1 MKITITKGD
10 TSIAIERNDM
20 DISEIFDGFI
30 YCLFGVNYELSDIEG
45 HIIHI
50 AKQIQEKQNQEDGG
64 HKSVIPL

>member
-45 HIIHI
+45 HIIDI

-64 HKSVIPL
+64 NKSVIPL

>member
-45 HIIHI
+45 HIIDI
-50 AKQIQEKQNQEDGG
+50 AKQIQQKQNQEDGG
-64 HKSVIPL
+64 NKSVIPL

>member
-1 MKITITKGD
+1 MKITMTKGD
-10 TSIAIERNDM
+10 TSISIERNDM

-45 HIIHI
+45 HIIDI

-64 HKSVIPL
+64 NKSVIPL

>member
-1 MKITITKGD
+1 MKITIIKGD

-45 HIIHI
+45 HIIDI
-50 AKQIQEKQNQEDGG
+50 AKQIQQKQNQEDGG
-64 HKSVIPL
+64 NKSVIPL